1 MEAASSGL
9 VIDRA
14 IEPGVQIFG
23 WEVANAAALEL
34 GRGARQRAQML
45 TAPPKS
51 HARRRPCRNRWRIG
65 FLDVASPLPQTR
77 PRDWSLKAHVEHP
90 APVRRNKRAVHLPPS
105 DSKRC
110 RQSVSHADLGRNANR
125 PIYGRL

>member
-77 PRDWSLKAHVEHP
+77 PRDWSLTPPLSAETSAPFIYPQATANAVVNRFPMQISVEMP
-90 APVRRNKRAVHLPPS
+90 I
-105 DSKRC
+105 
-110 RQSVSHADLGRNANR
+110 GRSMGD
-125 PIYGRL
+125 YD